1 MTGAP
6 RLRAAG
12 NDTGGSGVNCFD
24 NPERTKYKSTV
35 KTETKEAVL
44 TRKIPAALAAVAVL
58 LALCL
63 PAAAGP
69 DGSLKGRIVDD
80 KGAPLSGAYLYV
92 TSPTAIGIANSIT
105 SKSGRYAI
113 SGLVPGRYKVV
124 AEMPGFKTVTVEGV
138 ALSAGMTVSLDFR
151 MQPTEI
157 EEEPAIGRPGPPLD
171 RDSARTTVIL
181 DKDLITRL
189 PLARDFTALLGLV
202 PGLVFENDR
211 PGMRASLQGA
221 PVTTNVLVAD
231 GVIVTHPVDA
241 RAFGPINVDIIDE
254 VVVETAGHPVE
265 AGPAQGAY
273 VNILHHPGAGAT
285 MGSLS
290 YGVSGKGLV
299 DSLWKED
306 ELAEMDGAEPLSLKR
321 EHDLSLTYGAP
332 LLKDMAWI
340 FANVRYRTLGYR
352 TPYRYWTD
360 PTGGRNF
367 VFDFANR
374 DLSGLFKMQMNVLNV
389 FKGVLEFGS
398 SNVDQP
404 VSEAEIDALRPEA
417 ATRALDGEH
426 LFRARFGGSYA
437 VNQGTRIDL
446 SLGYAKYAQP
456 LILSDLGTSK
466 PEYYDVITGRR
477 WGSGSVNDREKA
489 SRMRASAS
497 VTRFQDGFLGMFHEI
512 VLGGEYETTYT
523 TSETWKA
530 DNLIHNYAAGSPY
543 TYGTAVSPVSGE
555 TVGWGLV
562 GFYIAPSAEDAM
574 TLKRELKRIG
584 AYAQDTI
591 KIGGRISLS
600 GGLRFDRSDARFA
613 SVSKGASGNSVSTY
627 VGSTLI
633 DPLMGYNLYSTV
645 NLAAWEK
652 AIVWNTLSP
661 RVGLAID
668 LFGSGRTVLKGSWAR
683 LPEYLGLGYSQDLSP
698 IDPLASHDFVWYDE
712 DGDGLVDTA
721 DSYTLVSYDFRVY
734 KIEFFRQ
741 AIDPDLT
748 APVIEEW
755 TAGLEQQIARDFTL
769 SARYIERRSSNNIG
783 HVVFDPSTGARW
795 WRLDEAPDGWWVP
808 FSTVVPG
815 ADGYA
820 DVPVTAYLRSTTAPD
835 LFERIENVPELTAK
849 YRSVEFAF
857 HKRFSHNWQLFGSL
871 AWNRAT
877 GTTTV
882 ASRWSAGNSPVL
894 LTPNAFT
901 NISANDVLLQDRP
914 FVARL
919 AGTVHFGGGFFASVL
934 LKAQSGTPWARTV
947 TIIPPADWAA
957 AHEATAT
964 PVTVY
969 LESPGS
975 RRYDWWKTLDLRIE
989 KEFAKAGRVPFAVSV
1004 DVFNLLG
1011 DTYRTLDLND
1021 GGTWA
1026 PDGEGAGTGTRVVS
1040 TTYNVFKPLW
1050 GTRVIRFN
1058 LNLRF

>member
-1 MTGAP
+1 MRGGI
-6 RLRAAG
+6 RRVSAAG

-92 TSPTAIGIANSIT
+92 TSPTAIGVANYIT

-113 SGLVPGRYKVV
+113 SGLVPGSYKVV

-138 ALSAGMTVSLDFR
+138 ALSSGMTVSLDFR

-157 EEEPAIGRPGPPLD
+157 EEEPTTERPGPTLD
-171 RDSARTTVIL
+171 RDSARTTVVL

-189 PLARDFTALLGLV
+189 PLARDFTALLSLV
-202 PGLVFENDR
+202 PGLVFENDK

-221 PVTTNVLVAD
+221 PVTANVLVED

-285 MGSLS
+285 LGSLS

-306 ELAEMDGAEPLSLKR
+306 EIAEMDGAEPLSLKR

-332 LLKDMAWI
+332 LLEDMAWL

-352 TPYRYWTD
+352 APYRYWTD

-374 DLSGLFKMQMNVLNV
+374 DLSGLFKMQMNLLNM
-389 FKGVLEFGS
+389 FKGVLEFGFS
-398 SNVDQP
+398 KVDQP
-404 VSEAEIDALRPEA
+404 VSEAEVDDLRPEA

-489 SRMRASAS
+489 NRMRAGAS

-512 VLGGEYETTYT
+512 VLGGDYETTYT

-530 DNLIHNYAAGSPY
+530 DNLIYNYAGGSPY
-543 TYGTAVSPVSGE
+543 TYGTTVSPISGE
-555 TVGWGLV
+555 EVGWGLI
-562 GFYIAPSAEDAM
+562 GFYIAPAAGDTM

-613 SVSKGASGNSVSTY
+613 SVSKGSSGNTVSTT

-633 DPLMGYNLYSTV
+633 DPLMGYNIYSTV
-645 NLAAWEK
+645 SLGAWEK

-698 IDPLASHDFVWYDE
+698 VDPLASHDFVWYDE
-712 DGDGLVDTA
+712 DGDGLVDTSRHLRA
-721 DSYTLVSYDFRVY
+721 RLLRLPHLQERV
-734 KIEFFRQ
+734 FPAGRRPRPHRPRHRGV
-741 AIDPDLT
+741 DGGPG
-748 APVIEEW
+748 
-755 TAGLEQQIARDFTL
+755 TAGRPRLHPLRPLHRAALDEQHRARRLRPLDRGPL
-769 SARYIERRSSNNIG
+769 VAARRSSG
-783 HVVFDPSTGARW
+783 RLVGPLFDRRAGRGRIRRRPGDRLSPLDHGPRVLRAHRERARAHGQVPERRV
-795 WRLDEAPDGWWVP
+795 RLPQEVLAQLAAVR
-808 FSTVVPG
+808 VPG
-815 ADGYA
+815 LEPGHGNDDHGLPLERRQLPGPADAERLHQHLRQRRPPPGPSVRRPPGGDGPLRRGLLRQRPPQGPERHALGPHGDDHPADGLGRGPRGHHDA
-820 DVPVTAYLRSTTAPD
+820 RHRLSGEPRL
-835 LFERIENVPELTAK
+835 
-849 YRSVEFAF
+849 
-857 HKRFSHNWQLFGSL
+857 
-871 AWNRAT
+871 
-877 GTTTV
+877 TTV
-882 ASRWSAGNSPVL
+882 RLVEDPGPEDREGVRQGRSRPLRRLGRR
-894 LTPNAFT
+894 
-901 NISANDVLLQDRP
+901 LQPARRQIPDARP
-914 FVARL
+914 
-919 AGTVHFGGGFFASVL
+919 
-934 LKAQSGTPWARTV
+934 Q
-947 TIIPPADWAA
+947 
-957 AHEATAT
+957 
-964 PVTVY
+964 
-969 LESPGS
+969 
-975 RRYDWWKTLDLRIE
+975 
-989 KEFAKAGRVPFAVSV
+989 
-1004 DVFNLLG
+1004 
-1011 DTYRTLDLND
+1011 
-1021 GGTWA
+1021 
-1026 PDGEGAGTGTRVVS
+1026 
-1040 TTYNVFKPLW
+1040 
-1050 GTRVIRFN
+1050 
-1058 LNLRF
+1058 